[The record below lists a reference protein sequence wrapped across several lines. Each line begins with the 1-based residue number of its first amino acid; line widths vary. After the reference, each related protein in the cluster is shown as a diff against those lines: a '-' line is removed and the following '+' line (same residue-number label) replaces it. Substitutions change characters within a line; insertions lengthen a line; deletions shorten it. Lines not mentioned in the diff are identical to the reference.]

1 MPDTWTLLTID
12 DCAAD
17 RKIYRRFLMKDP
29 HQSYQ
34 IWEADCAEDGIA
46 LCQEMHFDVILL
58 DLCLPDMSGLEL
70 LKKLKQEIFKTP
82 VSVIILTGRGDEEV
96 AVQAMKMGAMDYLV
110 KQQLKP
116 DVLQLAVRNAIK
128 QLGLQAQLN
137 KTQERQR
144 LIATTAL
151 RIRQSLNLEQILNT
165 AVAEVQQLLKCDRVM
180 VYQFAPDSTGE
191 IVASSAQSCDVV
203 LLGDRI
209 DIQKVAIPTSK
220 EKPKDTVAS
229 IVENRIPH
237 FFYEETSGGTGDWC
251 LKNKGWVAEEAESNY
266 SQSPISNSPFSI
278 PNSPFPI
285 TPNPHSLRSW
295 GPRIPHSQLPISSNR
310 AISYVYEAGLSNC
323 YDRLTEQFQTNA
335 HLVVPINLNNN
346 GNLTPKPW
354 GLLIAYHSIEE
365 RQWQSDDVEMLYEVS
380 VQLAIAIQQAELL
393 TQTQIALQKEK
404 QLNAFRSQIIG
415 TVSHECRTPLTS
427 ILAAASTLVKYRY
440 QLDESKQERFMQI
453 IEQKARYMSKLV
465 DNMLLVNQFELDKAK
480 FKPIPLDLLQFFS
493 DLIEQE
499 QETLGERHEVV
510 FKITGNYKGFW
521 GDRGLL
527 QQIFVNLMSNA
538 IKYSPNGGS
547 VEFHLMGKESQV
559 IFYIKD
565 QGIGIP
571 IADQKNLFQSFSR
584 GSNVDTIPGTGL
596 GLAIAKACVELHG
609 GDITL
614 FSQLGQ
620 GTKVT
625 VSLPKRITIHS

>member
-34 IWEADCAEDGIA
+34 VWEADCAEDGIA

-58 DLCLPDMSGLEL
+58 DFCLPDMSGLEL
-70 LKKLKQEIFKTP
+70 LKKLKQEIFRTP
-82 VSVIILTGRGDEEV
+82 VSVIVLTGRGDEEV

-116 DVLQLAVRNAIK
+116 DVLQLAVRNATK

-151 RIRQSLNLEQILNT
+151 RIRQSLDLEQILNT

-180 VYQFAPDSTGE
+180 VYQFAPDNTGK

-209 DIQKVAIPTSK
+209 DIQKVATPTPK
-220 EKPKDTVAS
+220 EKPKDQVAS
-229 IVENRIPH
+229 LAENRIPH
-237 FFYEETSGGTGDWC
+237 LCYEETAGGTEDWC
-251 LKNKGWVAEEAESNY
+251 LETKDWVAEEAESNY
-266 SQSPISNSPFSI
+266 SPLPI
-278 PNSPFPI
+278 PNSPLPI
-285 TPNPHSLRSW
+285 PN
-295 GPRIPHSQLPISSNR
+295 SQFPISSNR

-323 YDRLTEQFQTNA
+323 YDRLTEQFHTKA

-346 GNLTPKPW
+346 GKPTPKPW

-365 RQWQSDDVEMLYEVS
+365 RQWQADDVEMLYEVS

-393 TQTQIALQKEK
+393 TQTQTALQKEK

-499 QETLGERHEVV
+499 QETLGERHEVI

-538 IKYSPNGGS
+538 IKYSPNGGI

-559 IFYIKD
+559 MFHIQD

-625 VSLPKRITIHS
+625 VSLPKRLPTGS